1 MPDSRYRITERV
13 ASGGMA
19 EVFKGVAESLQGFKK
34 SIAIKRVL
42 PSLTQNKQFV
52 AMFLDEA
59 RLSLSLQHAN
69 IVQVFDI
76 GHADDTYFIVME
88 FVDGVDLKVLLEW
101 RRRMGKRLPTAVSL
115 NIANEICKGLSYA
128 HELVSPETGRPLG
141 IVHRD
146 VSPPN
151 VLISKQGEVKVVDF
165 GLAKAT
171 SQLETTEPGVVKGK
185 MSYLSPEAARGEE
198 VDSRA
203 DIFSVGILLYEML
216 TGKRLFYGESDYQT
230 VELVRNA
237 KIPPIKAQNPEVEQ
251 ELEDIV
257 RKALALK
264 KEDRF
269 QSATDLQDA
278 LAHYSYSRGLKVISR
293 DVADLVRQCLEDR
306 AASSGGKRRPGN
318 ILDTLLQ
325 DEINKMTSVDFEDP
339 GSRPLYGDEM
349 GSQRSGTS
357 DLIDPRA
364 WAFETGSGTGLAG
377 LPNGARPTGA
387 VPLDADAARATVKDD
402 PAIVQAAVLAG
413 NKSGGATKQAPAS
426 NKAGG
431 GNPAGG
437 ARAPGVAAGAASA
450 KPGGRA
456 AFWPEPGAAPRP
468 DALGSV
474 LEPAAVGLPKAPVGR
489 AGFNF
494 TIRGSRGLL
503 IGVLVGVIVLSIAA
517 LAGILVSR
525 RSRGTAEDRPAP
537 AGRAMA
543 GATGRSTAAAAAGRA
558 PAQAVVIPLPAPAGS
573 HRLASGADAR
583 KAIARP

>member
-42 PSLTQNKQFV
+42 PSLTQNKKFV

-59 RLSLSLQHAN
+59 RLSLALQHAN

-88 FVDGVDLKVLLEW
+88 FVDGVDLKILLEW

-128 HELVSPETGRPLG
+128 HELVSPDTGRPLG

-165 GLAKAT
+165 GLAKAA

-257 RKALALK
+257 RKALALR

-269 QSATDLQDA
+269 QTATDLQDA

-339 GSRPLYGDEM
+339 GARPLSGDEL
-349 GSQRSGTS
+349 GPRASGTS

-364 WAFETGSGTGLAG
+364 WAFETGSGKDLAG
-377 LPNGARPTGA
+377 LPANARPTGA
-387 VPLDADAARATVKDD
+387 VPLGPDDPTRATLKDS
-402 PAIVQAAVLAG
+402 PAIVQAAVNAG
-413 NKSGGATKQAPAS
+413 NKSGGAGRAAAGDKSGGVGRPVAAAKQPSGRHDQKVGGAKGAPAAA
-426 NKAGG
+426 AGG
-431 GNPAGG
+431 PT
-437 ARAPGVAAGAASA
+437 GAASSA
-450 KPGGRA
+450 RS
-456 AFWPEPGAAPRP
+456 GAVRTPSWDQRSAPRTAP
-468 DALGSV
+468 DALGPV
-474 LEPAAVGLPKAPVGR
+474 LEPAAAGLPKAPAARG
-489 AGFNF
+489 GFNF

-503 IGVLVGVIVLSIAA
+503 IGVLIGVIVLSIAA
-517 LAGILVSR
+517 LAGILASR
-525 RSRGTAEDRPAP
+525 RSHD
-537 AGRAMA
+537 
-543 GATGRSTAAAAAGRA
+543 AAGE
-558 PAQAVVIPLPAPAGS
+558 G
-573 HRLASGADAR
+573 
-583 KAIARP
+583 